1 MSNFDEQNKIA
12 AHMKVKQA
20 FHAPKSSLWK
30 WTQVLSLFILFLFS
44 FCSLSAQ
51 SKLLGGTVSDATG
64 SPVEGVSV
72 VVKNT
77 NNGVTTDKNGKYSIN
92 VSAGNVLVFSSTGF
106 VTQEVSVDDRAT
118 INVVLANNATSL
130 ENVVVVGYGT
140 QKKVN
145 LSGAVAVVNGK
156 DIVNRPVPNVTGA
169 LQGVLPGVTVIRSSG
184 KPGAEG
190 YGIRVR
196 GFTSANN
203 ASALVLVDGIEQDIN
218 LLDPNDIES
227 ISVLKDA
234 SASAIYGAR
243 AAAGVILVTTKQGAA
258 GKTKINFNSYYGI
271 NITAR
276 QPERLN
282 SWDEQTLIDEARF
295 NATGAREFNAE
306 QLEWLKNPNFSS
318 RPNPT
323 ADRWEYFGNNNWLK
337 EGMDRINHQQ
347 NHSLS
352 IGGGEQ
358 KLNYLLSGSYYKRDG
373 VLRFGPDDN
382 KRYNIKL
389 NVNTELNR
397 YMSLKVTTG
406 YIGSFTRENS
416 YGTEQIINRL
426 YRSRARQSLYVPKD
440 DVTGNIYNGDLQ
452 VNAVDI
458 EKNAGMET
466 RDYETFTGKINFQVK
481 NVIKGLTLDV
491 IAWRNQS
498 SYNMENQAKT
508 LYWYGR
514 STNTVRFSINT
525 PNMLTLVKN
534 KAYQNNMQSY
544 LTYNYKWKDHSFTL
558 LQGGSFEEYRKDE
571 AQATGQSM
579 PNNEFFSLNFA
590 DPLTK
595 TSRDV
600 VQTWALGSA
609 FGRFNYNYKG
619 RYLLEASYRYDG
631 SSRLVPTNRWRFYP
645 SFSGGWRVDQEN
657 FMKNIY
663 FINNLKVRGSWGK
676 LGNSD
681 ALGYYDY
688 LALLTSGLSTS
699 NNLVFNNTRAQYVY
713 QSIQSS
719 PDLTWETVAQSN
731 IGVDIGI
738 LSNRL
743 TITADYYEKMVTD
756 LLAQP
761 NLPNIVGVAPGFIN
775 LGKLKSWGTELDVK
789 WRDMIGKFEYRLGF
803 NISDNQNKL
812 IEYDNRNSIGTGG
825 VVQYLEGFPMNSVW
839 GYRTDGFFQTQA
851 EADAYK
857 AKVTYPF
864 FANPKPGDVKYLD
877 LNGDGKI
884 DAGGGT
890 PDNPG
895 DLVFLGTTNSRYT
908 YGFDLGATWKG
919 IDFFVFFQGA
929 AQRKFLIDE
938 GTLSPLLGTADV
950 PWTIHMDRWTPEN
963 PNAFFPRMY
972 QTSAHNYR
980 PSDRW
985 AQNGSY
991 IRLKNVQI
999 GYTLPIKNKNIRE
1012 IKVYVSGQDLWE
1024 STKVLKVFDPEV
1036 GNNVGATTYPF
1047 YRTVAFGLNISL

>member
-1 MSNFDEQNKIA
+1 
-12 AHMKVKQA
+12 MKVQKT
-20 FHAPKSSLWK
+20 FHAQKSRLWT
-30 WTQVLSLFILFLFS
+30 WTQVLSFFFLFLLS
-44 FCSLSAQ
+44 VSSLSAQ
-51 SKLLGGTVSDATG
+51 SKLLAGIVTDATG
-64 SPVEGVSV
+64 APVEGVNV
-72 VVKNT
+72 VVKNS
-77 NNGVTTDKNGKYSIN
+77 NNGVTTDKSGKFSIN
-92 VSAGNVLVFSSTGF
+92 VNIGNVLVFSSAGF
-106 VTQEVSVDDRAT
+106 VTQEVAVDERAT
-118 INVVLANNATSL
+118 INIVLANNATSL
-130 ENVVVVGYGT
+130 ENVVVIGYGS

-203 ASALVLVDGIEQDIN
+203 ASALVLVDGVEQDIN

-258 GKTKINFNSYYGI
+258 GKTRINFNSYYGI

-306 QLEWLKNPNFSS
+306 QIEWLKNPNFSS

-337 EGMDRINHQQ
+337 EGMDKINHQQ

-389 NVNTELNR
+389 NVNSELNR
-397 YMSLKVTTG
+397 YLSLKVTTG

-498 SYNMENQAKT
+498 SYNLENQAKT

-525 PNMLTLVKN
+525 PNQLTLVKN
-534 KAYQNNMQSY
+534 KAYQNNMQSF
-544 LTYNYKWKDHSFTL
+544 LTYNFKLKDHSFTL
-558 LQGGSFEEYRKDE
+558 LQGGSYEEYRKDE

-579 PNNEFFSLNFA
+579 PSNDFFSLNFA

-595 TSRDV
+595 TSRDI
-600 VQTWALGSA
+600 VQSWALASA

-619 RYLLEASYRYDG
+619 RYLAEASYRYDG

-645 SFSGGWRVDQEN
+645 SFSAGWRVDQEN
-657 FMKNIY
+657 FMKNFY
-663 FINNLKVRGSWGK
+663 FVNNLKLRASWGT

-688 LALLTSGLSTS
+688 LALLTSGLSTA
-699 NNLVFNNTRAQYVY
+699 NNVVFNNTRTQYVY

-719 PDLTWETVAQSN
+719 PDLTWETVTQSN
-731 IGVDIGI
+731 IGLDLGV
-738 LSNRL
+738 LANRL
-743 TITADYYEKMVTD
+743 TVTLDYYEKIVTD
-756 LLAQP
+756 LLAIP
-761 NLPNIVGVAPGFIN
+761 NLPNIIGVTPGYIN
-775 LGKLKSWGTELDVK
+775 SGKLKSWGTELDVK
-789 WRDMIGKFEYRLGF
+789 WRDRIGKVDYRVGF

-812 IEYDNRNSIGTGG
+812 LEYNDRNSIGTGG
-825 VVQYLEGFPMNSVW
+825 VIQYLEGFPMNSVW
-839 GYRTDGFFQTQA
+839 GFKTDGFFQTQA

-857 AKVTYPF
+857 AKVVYPF
-864 FANPKPGDVKYLD
+864 FANPKPGDMKYLD

-919 IDFFVFFQGA
+919 LDFSIFFQGA
-929 AQRKFLIDE
+929 LVRKFLISE
-938 GTLSPLLGTADV
+938 ETLSPILGTADM

-991 IRLKNVQI
+991 LRLKNVQI
-999 GYTLPIKNKNIRE
+999 GYTLPIKNKSIKE

-1024 STKVLKVFDPEV
+1024 ATKVLKVFDPEV